1 MNRKLL
7 IGFCLALV
15 TLFGCKGKLTSDD
28 ELVRRFHEHRGS
40 FEELVQVMN
49 DDTNVRAVYK
59 DHVVLDDTP
68 LWRGDDQKGFTG
80 TRWNEYIGRMNSL
93 GSTTIHRISKE
104 GDIIE
109 IASGSIV
116 VDEIPDS
123 EGPLVT
129 SKGYI
134 YSSKEP
140 SPLVESLD
148 NPQMNPCYKRIDG
161 NWYLY
166 YDSGVSKPE

>member
-1 MNRKLL
+1 MRKLL
-7 IGFCLALV
+7 FGFCLSLIA
-15 TLFGCKGKLTSDD
+15 LFGCQGKLTSDD
-28 ELVRRFHEHRGS
+28 VLVKRFYDHRAN
-40 FEELVQVMN
+40 FEKLARMMTE
-49 DDTNVRAVYK
+49 DTNVVSIYEN
-59 DHVVLDDTP
+59 HVALADTP
-68 LWRGDDQKGFTG
+68 VWRTDDQKGFST
-80 TRWNEYIGRMNSL
+80 TRWNEYQELFTQL
-93 GSTTIHRISKE
+93 GNPSIHRISRK
-104 GDIIE
+104 GDLIE

-116 VDEIPDS
+116 VREIPDS

-148 NPQMNPCYKRIDG
+148 NPPMNPCYKKIDG

-166 YDSGVSKPE
+166 YDSGISKPE